1 MKFFSQT
8 IAFLA
13 FFGVFFVFSACSDNS
28 SSPSGAPNPFEELS
42 DKEKEQHTS
51 VNSNGDTIIVL
62 NETVYDKEGN
72 EITYYSEGV
81 FCWTEEC
88 EKKYASSSSKAPTS
102 SASSTKPNSSS
113 AKAPA
118 VTISSSSAVPPSV
131 DLASG
136 TMVDNRDKTPYS
148 IEVIGKLIWMSE
160 NLKYKLS
167 TNYYCPTYSVE
178 ETTHK
183 ACDDFG
189 GFYTYSEA
197 NTSCPSGWRLPTT
210 AEVLA
215 VDKLVKHEWWTI
227 GGRYTFEGKSYDYN
241 GIQGWYWAKSD
252 GSAKPKNA
260 WQVKNYENDQEHN
273 FEDGKLTLRAYNVRC
288 VTENK

>member
-1 MKFFSQT
+1 MKFFPKTS
-8 IAFLA
+8 A
-13 FFGVFFVFSACSDNS
+13 FFALFSALLAFSACSDNS
-28 SSPSGAPNPFEELS
+28 SAPSAPTNPIGNLS
-42 DKEKEQHTS
+42 DEEKEQLTS
-51 VNSNGDTIIVL
+51 VNSNGDTIVVL
-62 NETVYDKEGN
+62 HETVYDTEGN

-160 NLKYKLS
+160 NLRYKPASGTTCIKNKEGENFCDLYGM
-167 TNYYCPTYSVE
+167 YYDYATAK
-178 ETTHK
+178 K
-183 ACDDFG
+183 A
-189 GFYTYSEA
+189 
-197 NTSCPSGWRLPTT
+197 CPSGWRLPTLDEFNAAWKATT
-210 AEVLA
+210 AEE
-215 VDKLVKHEWWTI
+215 DGINWWTL
-227 GGRYTFEGKSYDYN
+227 GGRIKDNANGQEGSIGYIWIAKDAQGHITVQYQKSGTDPLSN
-241 GIQGWYWAKSD
+241 
-252 GSAKPKNA
+252 
-260 WQVKNYENDQEHN
+260 E
-273 FEDGKLTLRAYNVRC
+273 RAYNVRC

>member
-8 IAFLA
+8 VAFLA

-160 NLKYKLS
+160 NLKYKMSSGTFCSEIEEGNTCDIYGMYYTYLS
-167 TNYYCPTYSVE
+167 AK
-178 ETTHK
+178 K
-183 ACDDFG
+183 ACPG
-189 GFYTYSEA
+189 
-197 NTSCPSGWRLPTT
+197 GWRLPTKD
-210 AEVLA
+210 EVEA
-215 VDKLVKHEWWTI
+215 VLEVKDLKDNLDWWTL
-227 GGRYTFEGKSYDYN
+227 GGRYKVENGKTEFGQN
-241 GIQGWYWAKSD
+241 GEIGYIWFSKSSD
-252 GSAKPKNA
+252 GKTSIQYQSGKKMNL
-260 WQVKNYENDQEHN
+260 DQE
-273 FEDGKLTLRAYNVRC
+273 DRGYNVRC